1 MSERRNLVI
10 AIVVAFVFGIT
21 GGVIGTLCTIALAHH
36 GGGRPHMDGDRH
48 PGRGGT
54 GDSGRVGRRGRGPGR
69 PGMERVLDRQLDLSD
84 EQRARIEAILDAARP
99 RYAAMRES
107 TRVEIDRVLTPEQRS
122 KLKELEDRFPER
134 RRERAAR

>member
-10 AIVVAFVFGIT
+10 AIVVAFVFGLA
-21 GGVIGTLCTIALAHH
+21 GGVAGALGTIALTHH
-36 GGGRPHMDGDRH
+36 GRPPFGDHERIGRDG
-48 PGRGGT
+48 PGRGDRPGP
-54 GDSGRVGRRGRGPGR
+54 RGRRGGGR

-107 TRVEIDRVLTPEQRS
+107 TRVEIDRVLTPEQRTR
-122 KLKELEDRFPER
+122 LKELEDRFPER
-134 RRERAAR
+134 RRRGAGR